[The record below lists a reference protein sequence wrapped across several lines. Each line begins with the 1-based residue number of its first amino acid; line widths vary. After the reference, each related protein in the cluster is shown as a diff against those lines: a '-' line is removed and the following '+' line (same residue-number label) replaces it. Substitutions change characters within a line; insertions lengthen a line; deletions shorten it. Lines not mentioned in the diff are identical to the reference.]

1 MNYWPERYQDPPSS
15 PFLSL
20 SFALC
25 RQRKMEKDDNLM
37 EAFLS
42 STEELD
48 PTTQKALMDYLGVG
62 SRASSLVS
70 FSSAAVD
77 ITPISSVGDFVR
89 EFRIESKKLWKLA
102 GPAIFTSM
110 AQFSL
115 GAVTQVFAGHM
126 STIALAA
133 VSIENSV
140 IAGFSFGIMVR
151 FTLIY
156 RPSSHFPLFL

>member
-1 MNYWPERYQDPPSS
+1 MQDPRSS
-15 PFLSL
+15 PLPLIFLSL
-20 SFALC
+20 FLG
-25 RQRKMEKDDNLM
+25 RRRMEKDNSFMDP
-37 EAFLS
+37 FLS
-42 STEELD
+42 STEDLD
-48 PTTQKALMDYLGVG
+48 PTTHKALMSYLGVG

-70 FSSAAVD
+70 FSSTAVD
-77 ITPISSVGDFVR
+77 IPPISNVGDFVK

-115 GAVTQVFAGHM
+115 GAITQVFAGHI

-140 IAGFSFGIMVR
+140 IAGFSFGIMVCMYIFR
-151 FTLIY
+151 T
-156 RPSSHFPLFL
+156 

>member
-1 MNYWPERYQDPPSS
+1 MDP
-15 PFLSL
+15 
-20 SFALC
+20 
-25 RQRKMEKDDNLM
+25 
-37 EAFLS
+37 FLS

-48 PTTQKALMDYLGVG
+48 PTTRKALMDYLGVG

-70 FSSAAVD
+70 FSSTAVD
-77 ITPISSVGDFVR
+77 IPPISGVGDFVR

-102 GPAIFTSM
+102 GPAIFTSL

-151 FTLIY
+151 YTLCMHI
-156 RPSSHFPLFL
+156 

>member
-1 MNYWPERYQDPPSS
+1 MISKDRKNLD
-15 PFLSL
+15 FLLLLTSKPSL
-20 SFALC
+20 SFSLSC
-25 RQRKMEKDDNLM
+25 RRRMEKDNDFTDP
-37 EAFLS
+37 FLA
-42 STEELD
+42 STEEEELD
-48 PTTQKALMDYLGVG
+48 PMTQKALMDYLGVG

-77 ITPISSVGDFVR
+77 IPPISGVVDFVR

-110 AQFSL
+110 SQYSL
-115 GAVTQVFAGHM
+115 GAVTQVFAGHI

-156 RPSSHFPLFL
+156 LP

>member
-1 MNYWPERYQDPPSS
+1 
-15 PFLSL
+15 
-20 SFALC
+20 
-25 RQRKMEKDDNLM
+25 MEKDNDFTDP
-37 EAFLS
+37 FLS

-48 PTTQKALMDYLGVG
+48 PTTRKALMDYLGVG

-70 FSSAAVD
+70 FSSTAVD
-77 ITPISSVGDFVR
+77 IPPISGVGDFVR

-110 AQFSL
+110 SQYSL
-115 GAVTQVFAGHM
+115 GAVSQVFAGHI

-151 FTLIY
+151 YNIICNIS
-156 RPSSHFPLFL
+156 PSHFHHSIISFCYILAVV